1 MIILIM
7 MTIQPTTAILNINL
21 TTAIHNINPTT
32 TIHNINPMMTMTAM
46 HTFRIMVQFLFP
58 LQMDSYFKYIR
69 TDHFFLIFF

>member
-21 TTAIHNINPTT
+21 TTA
-32 TIHNINPMMTMTAM
+32 IHNINPMMTMTAM

-69 TDHFFLIFF
+69 TDHFFLICF